1 MPDGSSHGDGVL
13 RLFNCPLWLN
23 GALKFKSS
31 LCLLQGRVCKRVEW
45 QLCLYACK
53 KKDFEKSRKKVLT
66 NTGTGANIM
75 KLSDRDSEKHKA
87 SIERLKKVKK
97 VVDKLLKQ

>member
-1 MPDGSSHGDGVL
+1 M
-13 RLFNCPLWLN
+13 
-23 GALKFKSS
+23 
-31 LCLLQGRVCKRVEW
+31 
-45 QLCLYACK
+45 
-53 KKDFEKSRKKVLT
+53 VLT

-87 SIERLKKVKK
+87 LIERFKK

>member
-1 MPDGSSHGDGVL
+1 M
-13 RLFNCPLWLN
+13 
-23 GALKFKSS
+23 
-31 LCLLQGRVCKRVEW
+31 
-45 QLCLYACK
+45 
-53 KKDFEKSRKKVLT
+53 VLT

>member
-1 MPDGSSHGDGVL
+1 M
-13 RLFNCPLWLN
+13 
-23 GALKFKSS
+23 
-31 LCLLQGRVCKRVEW
+31 
-45 QLCLYACK
+45 
-53 KKDFEKSRKKVLT
+53 VLT

-97 VVDKLLKQ
+97 VVDKLLKQWYNTKVAVEKQNNKEPW